1 MSRIIREAKQI
12 DIPEIMQVMEAA
24 KKIMRSS
31 GNMHQW
37 GDGYPS
43 EAVIFSDMGKHG
55 GYVIEEA
62 GRIIGYFAFLPSPE
76 PTYSKIYDGEWLDD
90 TLPYHVIHRI
100 ASYPEVHGIFS
111 TIMDFCFSHDSNI
124 RIDTHKDNRI
134 MQHNIEKHG
143 FTYCG
148 IIYLANGRSSE
159 SHQARLDGRVVTDE
173 GEANGD
179 ERLAY
184 QKLSPKPILHK
195 KSFQELTVDDLYEL
209 LRVRSEVFVVEQN
222 CVYQDLDNDDQKSIH
237 LWLTIRGKVVALAR
251 VCPAGTHMQEVSI
264 GRVITT
270 ERGKGYGKQ
279 IMLYAIEAAKEYF
292 NAKQIDIEAQ
302 EYAKVFYEGVGFKQS
317 SDTFMLDG
325 IPHIRMT
332 LTI

>member
-1 MSRIIREAKQI
+1 MNRIIRESKPT
-12 DIPEIMQVMEAA
+12 DITDIMQVMAAA

-43 EAVIFSDMGKHG
+43 EAVILSDMEKHG

-62 GRIIGYFAFLPSPE
+62 GRIVAYFAFLPSPE

-90 TLPYHVIHRI
+90 VQSYHVVHRI
-100 ASYPEVHGIFS
+100 ASYPDVHGIFVD
-111 TIMDFCFSHDSNI
+111 IMDFCFSHDANI

-134 MQHNIEKHG
+134 MQHNIEKCG
-143 FTYCG
+143 FSYCG
-148 IIYLANGRSSE
+148 IIYL
-159 SHQARLDGRVVTDE
+159 
-173 GEANGD
+173 ANGD

-184 QKLSPKPILHK
+184 QKLDSEPVFHK
-195 KSFQELTVDDLYEL
+195 KAFQELTVDELYEL
-209 LRVRSEVFVVEQN
+209 LRIRSEVFVVEQN

-237 LWLTIRGKVVALAR
+237 LWQTVAGKVVALAR

-279 IMLYAIEAAKEYF
+279 VMLHAIEAAKEHF
-292 NAKQIDIEAQ
+292 DAKQIEIEAQ
-302 EYAKVFYEGVGFKQS
+302 EYAKGFYESVGFRQS

-332 LTI
+332 WICSDIVI